1 MCDLLPPKIQQWQS
15 SPCIAEEYNKKSLEK
30 IRRQQQMCQQRLNEL
45 YVKHQ
50 ELNALIERAKL
61 SPIVEAEQ
69 EVSLHYFHNPFPHT
83 HFKLLLFRNLLS
95 CEYKMKPSPSFLMI
109 SYRLLHS
116 CSCHY
121 ASKTTKGL
129 LCNTL
134 KATEGGN
141 KCHSEKE
148 ELKLF

>member
-1 MCDLLPPKIQQWQS
+1 MKELYFSTFNFYFILFSRLCDLLPPKIQQWQS

-69 EVSLHYFHNPFPHT
+69 EVSLHFFHNPPPL
-83 HFKLLLFRNLLS
+83 HFKLLLLRNLLS
-95 CEYKMKPSPSFLMI
+95 CEYKMKPSPSFLLI
-109 SYRLLHS
+109 S
-116 CSCHY
+116 C
-121 ASKTTKGL
+121 
-129 LCNTL
+129 
-134 KATEGGN
+134 
-141 KCHSEKE
+141 
-148 ELKLF
+148 